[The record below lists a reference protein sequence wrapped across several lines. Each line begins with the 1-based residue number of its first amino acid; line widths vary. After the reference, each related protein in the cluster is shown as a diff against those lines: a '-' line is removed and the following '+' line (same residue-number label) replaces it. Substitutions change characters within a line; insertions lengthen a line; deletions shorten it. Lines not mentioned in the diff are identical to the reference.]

1 MTLREVRGNVAS
13 RELTLGILALLELA
27 EALRGRSEESLCVAS
42 HVVHW
47 GGRFIGCCTAALDGE
62 DKVKK
67 GVGMDLP

>member
-42 HVVHW
+42 HVGHW
-47 GGRFIGCCTAALDGE
+47 AAGSS
-62 DKVKK
+62 
-67 GVGMDLP
+67 GVVRRHWTVRTR